1 MEYNEISVM
10 EVTLMITFFKS
21 QKDLAEAL
29 IELID
34 DYWNRELSEEDLIIR
49 INVLISK
56 NMEKTYFEGNFTSVL
71 KQRLG
76 KRRIELLDKILKQT
90 GDK

>member
-1 MEYNEISVM
+1 
-10 EVTLMITFFKS
+10 MITFFKS
-21 QKDLAEAL
+21 QKDLAESL

-34 DYWNRELSEEDLIIR
+34 DYWNHELSEEDLINQ

-56 NMEKTYFEGNFTSVL
+56 NLEKTYLDGDYTSVL

-76 KRRIELLDKILKQT
+76 KRRIVLLDKILKQT